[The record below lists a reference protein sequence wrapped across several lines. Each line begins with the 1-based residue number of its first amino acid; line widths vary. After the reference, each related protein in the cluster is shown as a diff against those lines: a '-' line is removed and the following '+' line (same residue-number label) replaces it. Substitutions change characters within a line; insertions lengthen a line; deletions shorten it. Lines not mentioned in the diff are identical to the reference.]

1 MKDMKRREISSEDL
15 LKKAAAMISKDLE
28 KDLQEYEDRAETLP
42 DGEAPLDEN
51 FLKFAREYDGEHRK
65 KNGLRRILKT
75 AAVFLISLTVLG
87 GITMEAS
94 EAFRAKIFDMVFHKE
109 SGVVSMN
116 PSTQSKDEMIADMAG
131 YWYPEYLPDGCE
143 LVDSE
148 DHSFMISFSFMP
160 EDEEYQI
167 DLCEY
172 EPDGLSMQHNMDIN
186 TMEEVYVG
194 EYKAYLFT
202 NEKDKTFSLVWQAE
216 NRVLKLSAFNYTD
229 REELFKI
236 AESVKY
242 VE

>member
-1 MKDMKRREISSEDL
+1 
-15 LKKAAAMISKDLE
+15 MISKDLE

-109 SGVVSMN
+109 SGVISMN

-167 DLCEY
+167 DFRCSIIWTSTLWRK
-172 EPDGLSMQHNMDIN
+172 SMWENIRHICSL
-186 TMEEVYVG
+186 T
-194 EYKAYLFT
+194 KRIRLFLWSGRRRT
-202 NEKDKTFSLVWQAE
+202 EF
-216 NRVLKLSAFNYTD
+216 
-229 REELFKI
+229 
-236 AESVKY
+236 
-242 VE
+242 